1 MPVQNSDKSDFCT
14 DSLAPPYPVP
24 ALYAGLMSGTSLD
37 GVDAVL
43 VDFQVTPW
51 RLIATHS
58 LAYSPEIQ
66 AEALALNG
74 RGEDELGRAALLG
87 ATLSQLY
94 ADATLAM
101 LKSAGVDAGA
111 VTALGCHGQ
120 TVRHRPDRG
129 YTTQVI
135 NGAALAERAG
145 ICTVCDFRSR
155 DIAAGGQGAPLVPAF
170 HAARFRSR
178 DTHRVIVNLG
188 GIANL
193 TDLPPD
199 GPVAGFDIGP
209 GNILIDSWAQ
219 SHRRA
224 PFDRDG
230 AWAASG
236 NVIDALLAAFLA
248 EPYFAAPPPKST
260 GREEFNRAWLTRFEP
275 ERYEPADVQATL
287 AELTVATVAEA
298 IERHCTSA
306 QEILL
311 CGGGAENGDLVRRL
325 AARLSGRT
333 LADTGA
339 LGLPPKL
346 VEACAFA
353 WLAREALAGRPGN
366 IPEVTGAA
374 GPRVLGAIYPR

>member
-1 MPVQNSDKSDFCT
+1 
-14 DSLAPPYPVP
+14 
-24 ALYAGLMSGTSLD
+24 MSGTSLD

-43 VDFQVTPW
+43 VDFQSSPW
-51 RLIATHS
+51 ELVASHS
-58 LAYSPEIQ
+58 LAYPPEIR
-66 AEALALNG
+66 AEALALNE

-87 ATLSQLY
+87 VTLSHLY

-101 LKSAGVDAGA
+101 LRSAGVDAAA
-111 VTALGCHGQ
+111 VAAIGCHGQ
-120 TVRHRPDRG
+120 TVRHRPDRR

-135 NGAALAERAG
+135 NGAVLAERAG

-170 HAARFRSR
+170 HAARFGAR
-178 DTHRVIVNLG
+178 DAHRVIVNLG

-193 TDLPPD
+193 TDLPPH
-199 GPVAGFDIGP
+199 GSVTGFDTGP
-209 GNILIDSWAQ
+209 GNILLDGWAQ
-219 SHRRA
+219 SHRRT

-236 NVIDALLAAFLA
+236 AVIEPLLATFLA
-248 EPYFAAPPPKST
+248 EPFFAALPPKST
-260 GREEFNRAWLTRFEP
+260 GREAFNHAWLARFAP
-275 ERYEPADVQATL
+275 ERHGPADIQATL
-287 AELTVATVAEA
+287 AELTAASITGA
-298 IERHCTSA
+298 IERHCASA
-306 QEILL
+306 TEILL
-311 CGGGAENGDLVRRL
+311 CGGGAQNGDLVRRL
-325 AARLSGRT
+325 AARLPGRT
-333 LADTGA
+333 LADTSV

-366 IPEVTGAA
+366 IPEVTGAS